1 MESTVPKSQ
10 TWSDEFFT
18 YVLLSQS
25 ETVLQQGTDDEITG
39 YISSYTQYTH
49 QEFQDLITKDLKAQ
63 TINALDQSLDAVR
76 NNKVIET
83 KKLLEQYYEENPLFS
98 KVHKKKGEYYSVTS
112 EKQNYLMSMIALV
125 DQSKA
130 LGVDF
135 TPTWNSTGEACEPW
149 TEAELR
155 QLSLEIAQF
164 VYPAV
169 SKQQAYEK
177 QIRSMEMWR
186 KFRHWRLCMGKQ
198 LSKHIILFLIGGIAY
213 VGIELLWRGYSHW
226 TMFIL
231 GGLCFICCG
240 LLNEIIPWEMV
251 LSKQMLMGA
260 VIVTLLEFL
269 TGMIVNVK
277 LGWNV
282 WDYSN
287 LPLNICGQICPI
299 FFIAWYYVSGLAI
312 ILDDY
317 LRYWLFHEEKPHYK
331 LF

>member
-1 MESTVPKSQ
+1 MKQFINVESTVPKSQ

-25 ETVLQQGTDDEITG
+25 DAVLQQGTDDEIPG

-76 NNKVIET
+76 NNKIIET
-83 KKLLEQYYEENPLFS
+83 KRLLEQYYEDNPLFS
-98 KVHKKKGEYYSVTS
+98 TVHKKKGEYYSVTS

-177 QIRSMEMWR
+177 QIRSMD
-186 KFRHWRLCMGKQ
+186 
-198 LSKHIILFLIGGIAY
+198 
-213 VGIELLWRGYSHW
+213 
-226 TMFIL
+226 
-231 GGLCFICCG
+231 
-240 LLNEIIPWEMV
+240 
-251 LSKQMLMGA
+251 
-260 VIVTLLEFL
+260 
-269 TGMIVNVK
+269 NVK
-277 LGWNV
+277 EIQALEIV
-282 WDYSN
+282 Y
-287 LPLNICGQICPI
+287 GQ
-299 FFIAWYYVSGLAI
+299 AA
-312 ILDDY
+312 
-317 LRYWLFHEEKPHYK
+317 E
-331 LF
+331 